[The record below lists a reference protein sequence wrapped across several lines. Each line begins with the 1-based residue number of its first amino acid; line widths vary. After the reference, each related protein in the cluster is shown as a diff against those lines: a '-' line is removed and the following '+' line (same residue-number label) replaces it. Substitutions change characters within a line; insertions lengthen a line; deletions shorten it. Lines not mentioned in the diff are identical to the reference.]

1 MPQTIT
7 LLLSGLLTG
16 WALILAIGAQNAFI
30 LRQGLLKE
38 HVGKVVAFA
47 ALSDIILIGVAV
59 AGVGTVL
66 TNWPGLMPIAR
77 WGGGLFI
84 IGYGLNSAWRARKP
98 GTLTAAE
105 GKTGSAGKALATI
118 AALTWLNPHL
128 YVDILM
134 LGTVANS
141 HGVDGRWWFYAGLVT
156 ASVTWFASLGYGARL
171 LRPLFAKARAWQ
183 VLDGIIAVVMVFL
196 GTTLI
201 VSG

>member
-1 MPQTIT
+1 MTTFT
-7 LLLSGLLTG
+7 LLVSGLFTG

-30 LRQGLLKE
+30 LRQGLLRE

-47 ALSDIILIGVAV
+47 ALSDIVLIGVAV

-66 TNWPGLMPIAR
+66 STWPGLMPIAR

-84 IGYGLNSAWRARKP
+84 IGYGLHSAWSARKP
-98 GTLTAAE
+98 GSLKAADQ
-105 GKTGSAGKALATI
+105 GAGSAGKALFTI

-141 HGVDGRWWFYAGLVT
+141 HGSTDRWWFYAGLVA
-156 ASVTWFASLGYGARL
+156 ASATWFTSLGYGARM
-171 LRPLFAKARAWQ
+171 LRPLFERPRSWQ
-183 VLDGIIAVVMVFL
+183 VLDGIIAVVMIFL
-196 GTTLI
+196 GISLI
-201 VSG
+201 MSG